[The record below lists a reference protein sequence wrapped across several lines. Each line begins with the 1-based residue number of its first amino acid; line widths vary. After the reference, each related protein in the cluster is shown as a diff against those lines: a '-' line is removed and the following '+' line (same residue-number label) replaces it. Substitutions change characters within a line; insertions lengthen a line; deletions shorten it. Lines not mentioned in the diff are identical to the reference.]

1 MRLMSKLE
9 KLVERF
15 KSEPKDFTWDEMV
28 KLLHNLGFEDVE
40 NSKTGGSRRK
50 FYNMDK
56 NIVINLHKPHPRPY
70 ISYMLQQV
78 IAKLT
83 EEKML

>member
-1 MRLMSKLE
+1 MSKLE
-9 KLVERF
+9 KLVERL
-15 KSEPKDFTWDEMV
+15 KTKPNDFTWDELV

-50 FYNMDK
+50 FYNVTQ
-56 NIVINLHKPHPRPY
+56 NVAINLHKPHPRPY
-70 ISYMLQQV
+70 IKIYMLQQV